1 MSCLHRGP
9 YIQRGRGIGSS
20 LTAMFKGAIP
30 ALKLFGE
37 KIIQSPVTK
46 EIVKTAKRSALDAGL
61 NVASDLLK
69 GKKIKQSVSENVDTA
84 KKAVTNSLV
93 TALEKAKVDTVGK
106 KPVVKSK
113 KMSGKRGKK
122 QVTFPT
128 TRKSRKRK
136 SKTYDIFEENFV

>member
-46 EIVKTAKRSALDAGL
+46 EIVNTAKRSALDAGL